1 MDVLALS
8 EWVSTNIGW
17 HVVGWTLLGAVV
29 LLAVA
34 TFAYEVTG
42 EVQRKRRNKQRRR
55 GAP

>member
-8 EWVSTNIGW
+8 EWVSTNI
-17 HVVGWTLLGAVV
+17 GWTLLGAVV

>member
-1 MDVLALS
+1 MLALS
-8 EWVSTNIGW
+8 QWISTNIGW